1 MTVRVMDMGKEKRE
15 INKSFTRNLVCWRN
29 IKKFSQNTLKIIK
42 AKTLNG
48 NSTIPPLCGIRF
60 FMELDYVMKNVC
72 AMKNQKGTC
81 FYKLLFLS

>member
-15 INKSFTRNLVCWRN
+15 INKSFTRNWVCWRS

-48 NSTIPPLCGIRF
+48 NSTIPPFCGFRF
-60 FMELDYVMKNVC
+60 FMEFDYEMKNVC
-72 AMKNQKGTC
+72 AMKNEKDTW
-81 FYKLLFLS
+81 FHKFLLLS